1 MVISLPGSTFLI
13 YFVAAVLPA
22 AVLMWYIYQR
32 DKVEKEPAGLL
43 VRCMIGGVFAALL
56 AVVLEEIGGVIL
68 NSLVSIENP
77 FYVIV
82 LAFLVVA
89 AAEEFAK
96 YLFMKRTTWN
106 REEFDYRFDGIVY
119 SVFVSLGFAAFENVS
134 YVMGYGLSVAPARA
148 VLSIPAHM
156 GFAVFMG
163 AFYGRARM
171 YTNQEDSQS
180 AKVSIRLGL
189 GSAIFLHG
197 FYDACALS
205 GSSFAAMLFLA
216 FVVFLDIVMLR
227 LIKKEADTDERI

>member
-1 MVISLPGSTFLI
+1 MIIGLPGSTFLI
-13 YFVAAVLPA
+13 YFLAAVLPA

-43 VRCMIGGVFAALL
+43 ARCLIGGIFAALL
-56 AVVLEEIGGVIL
+56 AVALEEIGGAIL
-68 NSLVSIENP
+68 NGLVAVENP
-77 FYVIV
+77 FYVIL

-96 YLFMKRTTWN
+96 YLFLKRTTWK
-106 REEFDYRFDGIVY
+106 RPEFDYRFDGIVY

-171 YTNQEDSQS
+171 FVNRENAKA

-205 GSSFAAMLFLA
+205 GSDFAGMLFLA

-227 LIKKEADTDERI
+227 LIKKEADTDQPI